1 MKIRLILALFITCI
15 VFPGALRPEQFADV
29 LIRGGRVLDGTRSAV
44 FQRDVAIKDGRIL
57 AVGDLKEM
65 QANKIID
72 ALGYYVTPGFID
84 MHSHARRG
92 LSNPHLASAINNVTQ
107 GITTVVVGQ
116 DGRHAWPVGS
126 SLAQQVKLWRSQG
139 VGNNLI
145 PLVGHGSA
153 RLEVMGW
160 DQGRASPEQAEAI
173 ANRVKED
180 LKQGAWGIST
190 GLSYIPGRY
199 SSTEEVI
206 EATRP
211 VREIDG
217 FYISHLRDQGDHLL
231 EAIEEMLR
239 ISEATGVRVVAT
251 HIKSAGRRNWG
262 GSGAAVKRIS
272 KARRQGIPAYADLY
286 PYETSSDGVDVSLV
300 NWMSLFA
307 QQEIQSWLP
316 PVEIPT
322 SDFLSWV
329 YRVNPTIGQF
339 FTIGFVKQQPER
351 TIRSMVLDG
360 LLDRLRSEE
369 VVRQRLR
376 EVRADPQRHHFLLR
390 SVQQRIDWPGG
401 AELFRIEKHPDE
413 SLVGLSLAEAALIR
427 DVSPAQAAVQLTLE
441 GAVFTQFHMSEED
454 IITFIQQPYV
464 AGCTDGWVPEYGIGM
479 THPRSYGAFTRRLRR
494 YVYELKVID
503 LPLAIHTATGLP
515 AEIIGLTDRGYIKVG
530 QWADLIVFDPRRVR
544 DRATFRNPHQ
554 YSEGIEWVFING
566 KVVVENGKPN
576 GHRAG
581 RVLLRK

>member
-15 VFPGALRPEQFADV
+15 VFPGAPRSEQFADV

-84 MHSHARRG
+84 MHSHACRG

-139 VGNNLI
+139 VGNNVI
-145 PLVGHGSA
+145 PLVGHGST

-160 DQGRASPEQAEAI
+160 DQGRASPEQAAAI

-199 SSTEEVI
+199 ASTEEVI

-239 ISEATGVRVVAT
+239 ISEETGVRVVAT

-262 GSGAAVKRIS
+262 GSRAAVKRIS

-376 EVRADPQRHHFLLR
+376 EVWADPQRRHFLLR

-413 SLVGLSLAEAALIR
+413 SLVGLTLAEAALIR

-494 YVYELKVID
+494 YVYELNVID

-515 AEIIGLTDRGYIKVG
+515 AEIIGLKDRGYIKVG

-566 KVVVENGKPN
+566 EVVVENGK
-576 GHRAG
+576 
-581 RVLLRK
+581 